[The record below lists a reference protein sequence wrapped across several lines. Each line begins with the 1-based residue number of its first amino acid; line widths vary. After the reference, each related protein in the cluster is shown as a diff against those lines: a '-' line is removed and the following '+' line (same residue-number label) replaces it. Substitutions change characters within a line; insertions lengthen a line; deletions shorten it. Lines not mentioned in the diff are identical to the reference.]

1 MALEQEMFQ
10 RPIKALDSPYDPPL
24 HKKVENDK
32 ER

>member
-1 MALEQEMFQ
+1 MAMESEMLQ
-10 RPIKALDSPYDPPL
+10 VPNQVSGCLCEPLL